1 MHRDD
6 ILDIYTEACKVLKL
20 KHMSLNNNKI
30 IKIINT
36 LIVLKLKEQIKKDY
50 CSIGFPLYV
59 NDFNV
64 SWSSLTTSLAN
75 GTYPKS
81 DAKVCP
87 SVIA

>member
-1 MHRDD
+1 MYTED
-6 ILDIYTEACKVLKL
+6 ILGIDTEAYKVMKL
-20 KHMSLNNNKI
+20 NTNLLTI
-30 IKIINT
+30 IKILINP
-36 LIVLKLKEQIKKDY
+36 IVCVKLKEQIKKDY

-64 SWSSLTTSLAN
+64 SWSSLTTSSGN